1 MVSLRWLLGIGP
13 WTRPLLSESLPSHLV
28 IHSFTDTFI
37 LQSGIEPLTQRLGIE
52 DQYERR
58 SLSLSSHSS

>member
-28 IHSFTDTFI
+28 IIHSLTHSFYNQV
-37 LQSGIEPLTQRLGIE
+37 LNP
-52 DQYERR
+52 
-58 SLSLSSHSS
+58 